1 MVKHSLKR
9 HDFVAGGPS
18 KYTIYI
24 TDSSGTVIGFKGTTF
39 LEPGY
44 IYAPYIPMIVEPEE
58 FRPRRSLVSR
68 YATKTV
74 NNNFYG
80 TITLNDN

>member
-18 KYTIYI
+18 KYTIY

-44 IYAPYIPMIVEPEE
+44 IYAPYVPMIVEPE
-58 FRPRRSLVSR
+58 FQPRIGVASR
-68 YATKTV
+68 YTTKMI
-74 NNNFYG
+74 NKSFYG